1 MKQNRLRSKVVWA
14 GLVSLLMI
22 IMGNYG
28 LYDLIGMKSDVFQAV
43 TNSVLTLLVG
53 FGVLNNGTDPDHF

>member
-1 MKQNRLRSKVVWA
+1 MSQNRLKSKVVWA

-28 LYDLIGMKSDVFQAV
+28 LYDRIGMKSDVFQAV

>member
-1 MKQNRLRSKVVWA
+1 MKQNRLKSKVVWA

-28 LYDLIGMKSDVFQAV
+28 LYDLIGMKSDVFQTVA
-43 TNSVLTLLVG
+43 NSVLTLLVG